1 MTINCLNYIIL
12 SRGNSSYVWHTWPEL
27 VLFFQAEA
35 GHLVHVF
42 DVFDVYGY
50 SRLPFDQNV
59 DWDVIWAHEY
69 PFKTYADKIEFSNL
83 KPHQKVMFSL
93 FQYSKKCYI
102 IRSCIF
108 IFCIILYKVVS
119 LIFFGILAGYYGSA
133 NVKGRVVI
141 NNFFKNWCYR
151 LFDYFTSFFL
161 G

>member
-12 SRGNSSYVWHTWPEL
+12 SRGNSSYVWYTLPEL

-93 FQYSKKCYI
+93 FQYSKNV
-102 IRSCIF
+102 
-108 IFCIILYKVVS
+108 ILYEVVS
-119 LIFFGILAGYYGSA
+119 LFFVLYYTKLYLYFFRILAGYYGSA
-133 NVKGRVVI
+133 NVIRHS
-141 NNFFKNWCYR
+141 N
-151 LFDYFTSFFL
+151 
-161 G
+161 